1 MSDAQQVDHM
11 KRSMA
16 ATPFPKT
23 SSKHP
28 DMIAKWIETVVP
40 CLKPGA
46 AQSGSITHEL
56 VMALVAAGVSFE
68 NMAAAMRKTGYSW
81 DLSASKLTM
90 AMATAIGMPGAPKLQ
105 QTVASMGTRERADLS
120 QIKMKAAQLNTL
132 YGANAHNPEYRAK
145 LWAELVSLLML
156 ADDPGGGDP
165 MPGRGRMESDRDAQ
179 RRARE
184 EILTSAGNL
193 GREIRLHLGP
203 LALDRMRRMPPGPG
217 GTPARVGPNTYRIP
231 PRR

>member
-1 MSDAQQVDHM
+1 MSDAQQVDQM
-11 KRSMA
+11 KRAMA
-16 ATPFPKT
+16 ATPFPK
-23 SSKHP
+23 SASKQP

-56 VMALVAAGVSFE
+56 VMALMVDVSFE
-68 NMAAAMRKTGYSW
+68 DMAAAMRKTGYAW

-90 AMATAIGMPGAPKLQ
+90 AMATAIGVPGAPKLQ
-105 QTVASMGTRERADLS
+105 PAAASMGTRKPADLT
-120 QIKMKAAQLNTL
+120 QLKMKAAQLNTL

-156 ADDPGGGDP
+156 VDDPGGGDP

-203 LALDRMRRMPPGPG
+203 LALDRMRRMPPGPT
-217 GTPARVGPNTYRIP
+217 GTPARVGPNTYRIQ